1 MQRKAGSC
9 ARREPF
15 TRLVAEPK
23 AILWDFDVDWRC
35 HYAASVQIKGR
46 NILSGGRRE
55 REFVPVGTFGRI
67 IKPKILLPL

>member
-15 TRLVAEPK
+15 TKVLAEPK
-23 AILWDFDVDWRC
+23 AILGYFDVDWRC

-46 NILSGGRRE
+46 LWEKVRE
-55 REFVPVGTFGRI
+55 IRPD
-67 IKPKILLPL
+67 LPL